1 MELQDHLTVAFYP
14 SDQLV
19 LTKDISVSLYLQK
32 YDMEKKKKTFDT
44 ADFIFSCQGEN
55 MGEKDSLGFA
65 RQIQGI
71 SFQAR
76 AVNRNG
82 SCGIREDCKN
92 RNNYLR
98 ASGLGKGERPP
109 ASTYPRPLVF
119 LKLQQG
125 SITGLPCCSL
135 AEQ

>member
-1 MELQDHLTVAFYP
+1 
-14 SDQLV
+14 
-19 LTKDISVSLYLQK
+19 
-32 YDMEKKKKTFDT
+32 
-44 ADFIFSCQGEN
+44 

-125 SITGLPCCSL
+125 SVMGLPCWSL
-135 AEQ
+135 AKQRVMYPLPVWERAI